1 MSLTATFRRGWQPI
15 GRPDFSCAGD
25 INLSHPLR
33 HSRGRRPYAPGRRV
47 CSLTHAEPRCV
58 DSTVLWSR
66 AVLEGIL
73 DVRSGLT
80 HLPADKRRPWQ
91 AYLDAAETEPL
102 SSFNPNGFTVTALQ
116 APWASI

>member
-1 MSLTATFRRGWQPI
+1 M
-15 GRPDFSCAGD
+15 
-25 INLSHPLR
+25 
-33 HSRGRRPYAPGRRV
+33 
-47 CSLTHAEPRCV
+47 

-116 APWASI
+116 APWVSI